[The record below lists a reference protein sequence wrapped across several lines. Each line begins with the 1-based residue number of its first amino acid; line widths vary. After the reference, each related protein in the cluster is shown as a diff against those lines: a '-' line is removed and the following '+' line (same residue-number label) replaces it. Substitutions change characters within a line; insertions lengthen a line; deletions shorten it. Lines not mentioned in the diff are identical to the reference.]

1 MTGYTTKGTFH
12 DFTGA
17 QLFATSDGNWD
28 YFVDY
33 PWTDTPDRAAVWAV
47 AKEGTGSESST
58 FGGLDHV
65 RKLIRLGYWD
75 HVQLTPYGRQLLGI
89 A

>member
-1 MTGYTTKGTFH
+1 MTGYNLKGIWH
-12 DFTGA
+12 DFSGA
-17 QLFATSDGNWD
+17 RLFATSESNWD

-33 PWTDTPDRAAVWAV
+33 PWTDAPGKAAIWAV
-47 AKEGTGSESST
+47 AKAGSGAESSQ

-75 HVQLTPYGRQLLGI
+75 GVKLTQYGRQLLGTV
-89 A
+89 